1 MKNFY
6 NCCNSVVDD
15 HIVNDGRNY
24 LLMNR
29 VTAGATITKDI
40 ALFNFGW
47 LLIQYHDIN
56 NPRRVW
62 RRPILCDIVKGGDG
76 MYYVTGASAY
86 SLTTN
91 TSLSIKI
98 NATGDVWFVESI
110 TQTGNTEEFPTTYL
124 SLVGVGVL

>member
-1 MKNFY
+1 MNNFY
-6 NCCNSVVDD
+6 NCCDSVVND

-24 LLMNR
+24 LLMNQ
-29 VTAGATITKDI
+29 VTVGAIVPKDI

-47 LLIQYHDIN
+47 LLIQYHDITDS
-56 NPRRVW
+56 RKVR

-98 NATGDVWFVESI
+98 NTTGEKWVVESI